1 VTAKRRNVEFLL
13 GWLDAL
19 RREDL
24 AVVAG
29 AMAPD
34 VFWQGPRPEYFCSG
48 AEDVVRQFLER
59 RAEGFDIDAIEI
71 IGAEAAAILCVR
83 IPGGYELDGERVG
96 PFYNLFRIEDG
107 RVVRIEDYLDRDAAL
122 EAAAGAT

>member
-1 VTAKRRNVEFLL
+1 MAAKRQNVEFLL

-19 RREDL
+19 RRREL

-34 VFWQGPRPEYFCSG
+34 VFWQGVRPDISCEG
-48 AEDVVRQFLER
+48 VEDVVRMFLER
-59 RAEGFDIDAIEI
+59 RAEEFEIDGLEI

-83 IPGGYELDGERVG
+83 IPGGYELDGERLG
-96 PFYNLFRIEDG
+96 PFYNVFRIDDG
-107 RVVRIEDYLDRDAAL
+107 RIVRIEDYLDRDEAL
-122 EAAAGAT
+122 RGAGL